1 MRYNTN
7 VGTKAFTLASADKA
21 HEALEPANR
30 SLELAE
36 KIYPKNDPR
45 LHKSLRVLATV
56 KSKQDKFDEA
66 EKLYLRYFYLQSA
79 TYCVHQQS
87 HPTTH
92 PIHPCTH
99 PPIQFQPIH
108 PSIRCNAMYIQVLH
122 PAVHRTGRGSSVPG
136 GPGHSGRSL
145 QHADP
150 PET

>member
-1 MRYNTN
+1 VRYNTN

-79 TYCVHQQS
+79 TYCGINSVIQLPIPS
-87 HPTTH
+87 IH
-92 PIHPCTH
+92 PISTY
-99 PPIQFQPIH
+99 QPIH
-108 PSIRCNAMYIQVLH
+108 SMQCNAMYIQVLH
-122 PAVHRTGRGSSVPG
+122 PAVHRTGSGSSVPG
-136 GPGHSGRSL
+136 GPGHSGRSV

>member
-79 TYCVHQQS
+79 T
-87 HPTTH
+87 
-92 PIHPCTH
+92 
-99 PPIQFQPIH
+99 
-108 PSIRCNAMYIQVLH
+108 
-122 PAVHRTGRGSSVPG
+122 
-136 GPGHSGRSL
+136 
-145 QHADP
+145 
-150 PET
+150 

>member
-66 EKLYLRYFYLQSA
+66 EKLYLRYFYLQQ
-79 TYCVHQQS
+79 Y

-92 PIHPCTH
+92 PSMHASIHPISTY
-99 PPIQFQPIH
+99 PPIHSMQ
-108 PSIRCNAMYIQVLH
+108 CDAMYIQVLH
-122 PAVHRTGRGSSVPG
+122 PAVHRTGSGSSVPG